1 MTPMPNETFLQNRW
15 VRMTG
20 PLPENKMMLKRAMI
34 CEGLS
39 KVMEAK
45 IEFLSPDRAIRI
57 EDIIGEPIQI
67 RFEQES
73 GEARSFEGLC
83 VSVEYVGDYHG
94 ANLFVAEVRS
104 WLWFLNR
111 THENRIFQQKSTLEI
126 IMEILG
132 DYGFTSQVEHNLTAT
147 YEQREYC
154 VQYDETDFDF
164 ISRLMAEEGIYFINE
179 SDGSLGNLKLVDD
192 TGSHIAMPGN
202 ANLAFHTRDDNYRPS
217 QEHIFEWNEVLQV
230 TSGQVSLNDYDFETP
245 AGESRAVSKIKKGKG
260 RYADYELYH
269 YPTRSRVPAE
279 AQRFARVRMEVEAVR
294 HKLMRGMGNARN
306 MTVGARFT
314 LTNHP
319 RVASNQEYLVIGVVH
334 HFEAETD
341 DPADEGNIA
350 LSLNNSRIAR
360 NNDFNDSY
368 RCEFEA
374 IPAREQFRAPFV
386 VPWPKISGV
395 QTAVVTGPNGEEI
408 HTDQHGRVKV
418 QFFWDRLGMKDDKTS
433 CFVRCSMPWTGKN
446 WGMIAIPRI
455 GQEVVVQFE
464 DGNPDRPIVTGM
476 LYNADTLPPYTLPA
490 NATQTGMKTQSS
502 KSGSAETY
510 NELVFE
516 DKKNEEFVRLQSE
529 KDFTQIIKNNATITI
544 GAEKQDNGDLTQ
556 TIFGHKIET
565 LDTGDHTFT
574 VSEGNQTIAI
584 KKDHD
589 ETIEGTSTQTITGDT
604 MQIIKTGNVT
614 QSIKTGNLTQTVA
627 KGNATYEASMG
638 DYKITAGAGKIDI
651 EAALSITLKVGANE
665 VKIDPS
671 GVSIKGTT
679 FKAEGT
685 AMATMKGPKALVD
698 GSAMLELKGGL
709 VKIN

>member
-1 MTPMPNETFLQNRW
+1 
-15 VRMTG
+15 
-20 PLPENKMMLKRAMI
+20 
-34 CEGLS
+34 
-39 KVMEAK
+39 
-45 IEFLSPDRAIRI
+45 
-57 EDIIGEPIQI
+57 
-67 RFEQES
+67 
-73 GEARSFEGLC
+73 
-83 VSVEYVGDYHG
+83 
-94 ANLFVAEVRS
+94 
-104 WLWFLNR
+104 
-111 THENRIFQQKSTLEI
+111 
-126 IMEILG
+126 
-132 DYGFTSQVEHNLTAT
+132 
-147 YEQREYC
+147 
-154 VQYDETDFDF
+154 
-164 ISRLMAEEGIYFINE
+164 
-179 SDGSLGNLKLVDD
+179 
-192 TGSHIAMPGN
+192 
-202 ANLAFHTRDDNYRPS
+202 
-217 QEHIFEWNEVLQV
+217 
-230 TSGQVSLNDYDFETP
+230 
-245 AGESRAVSKIKKGKG
+245 
-260 RYADYELYH
+260 
-269 YPTRSRVPAE
+269 
-279 AQRFARVRMEVEAVR
+279 
-294 HKLMRGMGNARN
+294 
-306 MTVGARFT
+306 
-314 LTNHP
+314 
-319 RVASNQEYLVIGVVH
+319 
-334 HFEAETD
+334 
-341 DPADEGNIA
+341 
-350 LSLNNSRIAR
+350 
-360 NNDFNDSY
+360 
-368 RCEFEA
+368 
-374 IPAREQFRAPFV
+374 
-386 VPWPKISGV
+386 
-395 QTAVVTGPNGEEI
+395 
-408 HTDQHGRVKV
+408 
-418 QFFWDRLGMKDDKTS
+418 
-433 CFVRCSMPWTGKN
+433 MPWTGKN